1 MQFVAKKQDLKMY
14 TPEIYKNE
22 DPESIRAFLRE
33 NSFGILINLTNG
45 KLCATH
51 IPIELEIK
59 ADDTEVLQGHIS
71 KLNPQAEGFAENDQV
86 LAVFS
91 GPHSYIS
98 SSWYDHENV
107 PTWNYIA
114 VHVYGRIKITDETAT
129 IESLRKLVDKY
140 EAGSEN
146 PVRLENLST
155 KTMREARGIFGF
167 EIAIDE
173 IQATKKLSQNRD
185 DFNYKNIISELEK
198 TENPQAIA
206 VAKEMSKCRK

>member
-1 MQFVAKKQDLKMY
+1 MY
-14 TPEIYKNE
+14 TPDIYKNE
-22 DPESIRAFLRE
+22 DPESIKTFLRE
-33 NSFGILINLTNG
+33 NSFGILINQTNG

-51 IPIELEIK
+51 IPIELEINEEGK
-59 ADDTEVLQGHIS
+59 EILHGHIS
-71 KLNPQAEGFAENDQV
+71 KLNPQAEGFTENDQV

-114 VHVYGRIKITDETAT
+114 VHVYGRIKIVNEDATA
-129 IESLRKLVDKY
+129 EQLKKLVDKY
-140 EAGSEN
+140 EAHSEN
-146 PVRLENLST
+146 PVRVENLSD
-155 KTMREARGIFGF
+155 KTMRQVKGIFGF
-167 EIAIDE
+167 EIEIDE

-185 DFNYKNIISELEK
+185 EHNYKNIISELEK
-198 TENPQAIA
+198 TKNPEAIA

>member
-1 MQFVAKKQDLKMY
+1 MY

-22 DPESIRAFLRE
+22 DPESIKAFLKE
-33 NSFGILINLTNG
+33 NSFGILINQTNG

-51 IPIELEIK
+51 IPIELEVNAEGKEI
-59 ADDTEVLQGHIS
+59 LQGHIS
-71 KLNPQAEGFAENDQV
+71 KLNPQAEGFAENDQI
-86 LAVFS
+86 LAIFT

-114 VHVYGRIKITDETAT
+114 VHIYGRIKIVDYDTSVEQ
-129 IESLRKLVDKY
+129 LKKLVDKY
-140 EAGSEN
+140 EANSEN
-146 PVRLENLST
+146 PIRVEDLSA

-167 EIAIDE
+167 EIEIDE

-185 DFNYKNIISELEK
+185 DHNYKNIISELEK
-198 TENPQAIA
+198 TENPQSIA
-206 VAKEMSKCRK
+206 VAKEMLKCRK

>member
-1 MQFVAKKQDLKMY
+1 MY
-14 TPEIYKNE
+14 TPDLYKNE
-22 DPESIRAFLRE
+22 DPESIRAFLKE
-33 NSFGILINLTNG
+33 NSFGILINQTNG

-51 IPIELEIK
+51 IPIELEVNSDGKEI
-59 ADDTEVLQGHIS
+59 LQGHLS

-86 LAVFS
+86 LAVFT

-114 VHVYGRIKITDETAT
+114 VHVYGRIKIVDEAT
-129 IESLRKLVDKY
+129 SIEQLKKLVDKY
-140 EAGSEN
+140 EANSVN
-146 PVRLENLST
+146 PVRVENLST

-167 EIAIDE
+167 EIEIDE

-185 DFNYKNIISELEK
+185 DHNYKNIISELEK

-206 VAKEMSKCRK
+206 VAKEMAKCRK

>member
-1 MQFVAKKQDLKMY
+1 MY

-22 DPESIRAFLRE
+22 DPESIRAFLKE
-33 NSFGILINLTNG
+33 NSFGILINQTNG

-51 IPIELEIK
+51 IPIELEVNAEGKEI
-59 ADDTEVLQGHIS
+59 LQGHIS
-71 KLNPQAEGFAENDQV
+71 KLNPQAQGFTENDQV
-86 LAVFS
+86 LAIFT

-114 VHVYGRIKITDETAT
+114 VHVYGRIKIVDETAT
-129 IESLRKLVDKY
+129 IEQLKKLVDKY
-140 EAGSEN
+140 EASSEN
-146 PVRLENLST
+146 PIRVENLSA

-167 EIAIDE
+167 EIEIDE
-173 IQATKKLSQNRD
+173 MQATKKLSQNRD
-185 DFNYKNIISELEK
+185 DHNYKNIISELEK

-206 VAKEMSKCRK
+206 VAKEMLKCRK